1 MTETPRAV
9 VDRVTTGWLDDPE
22 SDVVWTGDHEG
33 RRGVRMRQTVR
44 DFTTVWFAVGDRT
57 VAIEAYVLPAPR
69 FRKDEVYRQALT
81 RNFGNRRIYFAL
93 DRLGDLVLVGRI
105 PVDELTVEELEL
117 ALGEVYELVE
127 VSFRGLVA
135 AGFAREKETPG

>member
-1 MTETPRAV
+1 MTKTSRAL
-9 VDRVTTGWLDDPE
+9 VDRVTQGWLDDPE
-22 SDVVWTGDHEG
+22 SDVVWAGDHEG

-44 DFTTVWFAVGDRT
+44 DFTTVWFDVGDRT
-57 VAIEAYVLPAPR
+57 VAVEAYVLPAPR
-69 FRKDEVYRQALT
+69 FSKDEVYRQALV
-81 RNFGNRRIYFAL
+81 RNSGTRRIHFAL

-117 ALGEVYELVE
+117 TLGEIYELVE
-127 VSFRGLVA
+127 VSFRGFVA

>member
-1 MTETPRAV
+1 
-9 VDRVTTGWLDDPE
+9 
-22 SDVVWTGDHEG
+22 
-33 RRGVRMRQTVR
+33 
-44 DFTTVWFAVGDRT
+44 
-57 VAIEAYVLPAPR
+57 VLPAPR